1 MLCDRCK
8 KKEATIHVKKVSN
21 GKVESLHLCADCAR
35 EKEEQGVLGALGF
48 NLAEV
53 LFNIGEMAK
62 PHADTGD
69 SGPDEKQS
77 DPGITCPVC
86 GWNMEKL
93 QSSHGRLGCPECY
106 KTFSEII
113 GEALN
118 RIQRGEMH
126 IGKRPDKTDPLLNA
140 AALRIE
146 ITRTRKKLAELVRRE
161 EYEKAAVC
169 RDRLNALNEKLK
181 LLEPGGEAPD
191 EK

>member
-1 MLCDRCK
+1 MLCDKCK
-8 KKEATIHVKKVSN
+8 KKEATIHVKKVAG
-21 GKVESLHLCADCAR
+21 GKIESMHLCADCAR

-53 LFNIGEMAK
+53 LFNLGEIGK
-62 PHADTGD
+62 PGHEEE
-69 SGPDEKQS
+69 SGRSPENAG
-77 DPGITCPVC
+77 PEITCPVC

-93 QSSHGRLGCPECY
+93 QSSSGRLGCPECY
-106 KTFSEII
+106 RSFSGII
-113 GEALN
+113 GDALN
-118 RIQRGEMH
+118 RIQRGRMH

-169 RDRLNALNEKLK
+169 RDKLNALNGKLK
-181 LLEPGGEAPD
+181 ALEEREVSGEQ
-191 EK
+191 

>member
-62 PHADTGD
+62 PHAEED
-69 SGPDEKQS
+69 SSPGEK
-77 DPGITCPVC
+77 DPGPGITCPVC
-86 GWNMEKL
+86 GWTMEKL

-106 KTFSEII
+106 RAFAPII
-113 GEALN
+113 SEALN

-181 LLEPGGEAPD
+181 SLDPAGEKPD
-191 EK
+191 ET